1 MFEEDVKSSLSP
13 HAVTNNKSIHPCVF
27 LETSPLPLRSLLEFP
42 MISMQSSS
50 MLSALHSKMTL
61 IPNRLGDPAEFAK
74 TSLTYLRFHDYCKNP
89 INHLHAIY
97 LTGYTLTLIAV
108 LIIDTQDTRC

>member
-1 MFEEDVKSSLSP
+1 MKSSFSLKVVKS
-13 HAVTNNKSIHPCVF
+13 NNSIYPGVVP
-27 LETSPLPLRSLLEFP
+27 EASPLPLRSLLEFP

-61 IPNRLGDPAEFAK
+61 IPNRLGDPADFAK

-108 LIIDTQDTRC
+108 PIADTQDTRC